1 MLAAYLVMKNNL
13 KRCFQNKT
21 TYLLIFMIPLLISVV
36 GMISINFAQEN
47 LKIGTEGETPQ
58 ETFAKVTFVK
68 VKKETLHTDLIMGK
82 SDYILKG
89 DKSEDAKNIQMLLDK
104 KTNKSGMTGAKQFIA
119 MLITVY
125 LMIATLYASKQIA
138 DQSNKTL
145 ERFCY
150 AGNKKR
156 SYLFGTFFSTG
167 TIVFLEVMTALI
179 LFYFFAPDFTYSM
192 VQVLELG
199 VQITLITS
207 LFAAILSQLARSEMS
222 ANMIAAFFAVFSS
235 IIGGTFIAV
244 NAMPKFL
251 QILSILSPVRW
262 ILSI

>member
-1 MLAAYLVMKNNL
+1 
-13 KRCFQNKT
+13 
-21 TYLLIFMIPLLISVV
+21 
-36 GMISINFAQEN
+36 
-47 LKIGTEGETPQ
+47 
-58 ETFAKVTFVK
+58 
-68 VKKETLHTDLIMGK
+68 
-82 SDYILKG
+82 
-89 DKSEDAKNIQMLLDK
+89 
-104 KTNKSGMTGAKQFIA
+104 MTGEKQFIA

-125 LMIATLYASKQIA
+125 LVIATLYASKQIA

-179 LFYFFAPDFTYSM
+179 LFYFLEPDFTYSIL
-192 VQVLELG
+192 QVLELG
-199 VQITLITS
+199 VKITLITS
-207 LFAAILSQLARSEMS
+207 LFAVILSQLAHSEMS
-222 ANMIAAFFAVFSS
+222 ANMISAFFAVFSS

-251 QILSILSPVRW
+251 QVLSIISPVRW